1 MDRRIALPLAG
12 LALLAVTGAGL
23 IAAGSH
29 TPPAARATA
38 SAPTP
43 PDPAASAPGAV
54 VTEGAVAPAV
64 LAYVD
69 AVNAGDLDALVQAFA
84 ADAVITD
91 VSRQISGHDAIR
103 TWADR
108 EVVGGSLQVLDVIE
122 DRPDGQL
129 LLVHWAPGGSG
140 GWRAH
145 YDFTVSGN
153 RVTAADLQY
162 A

>member
-1 MDRRIALPLAG
+1 MDRRITVPLAA
-12 LALLAVTGAGL
+12 LALAAVGGVTVAADMTGGPSPPRRAPRPPPL
-23 IAAGSH
+23 PTTAAPAPDPTAPGVS
-29 TPPAARATA
+29 PAA
-38 SAPTP
+38 
-43 PDPAASAPGAV
+43 
-54 VTEGAVAPAV
+54 

-69 AVNAGDLDALVQAFA
+69 AVNAEDLDALVASFA

-91 VSRQISGHDAIR
+91 VSRQIAGQDAIR
-103 TWADR
+103 SWADR
-108 EVVGGSLQVLDVIE
+108 EVIGGSLQVLDVVE

-145 YDFTVSGN
+145 YDFTFSGG
-153 RVTAADLQY
+153 RLTAADLQY